1 MSDHTGPTGEN
12 WGRVFGG
19 FAALAVL
26 WIGVYWLWPAS
37 GERGSGSSQGRVSG
51 IVGANGGSAKASV
64 PTAPPPGNAPPPP
77 AAVIPGPTATPVLSM
92 KDGVTGSSAGSAATN
107 DASTRPDPKVI
118 PPKFRAYVVKKGDT
132 LQSIAKK
139 ELGSS
144 DLWKAIAQSNPLVSP
159 ASLQPGR
166 EIKIPLDP
174 ANIQGLVTYPV
185 GKPLPPAPS
194 GEPAASEPPNPTT
207 PAPAPVEYTVR
218 SGDTLSRIAK
228 RQYGDSSLGWV
239 IFEGN
244 RDRLKHE
251 DELKV
256 GQVLRIPPKP
266 EKKSADAGASPR

>member
-1 MSDHTGPTGEN
+1 MSDHTGTGGEN

-37 GERGSGSSQGRVSG
+37 GERGTTSSQGRVSG
-51 IVGANGGSAKASV
+51 VSGANAGAGKSGV
-64 PTAPPPGNAPPPP
+64 PTAPPPGNAPPASAAPP
-77 AAVIPGPTATPVLSM
+77 PTPVPVFSM
-92 KDGVTGSSAGSAATN
+92 KSGEPGTSAGAGAGAETAA
-107 DASTRPDPKVI
+107 RPEPKVI

-144 DLWKAIAQSNPLVSP
+144 DLWKAIAQSNPFVSP

-166 EIKIPLDP
+166 EIKVPLDP
-174 ANIQGLVTYPV
+174 ANIQGVVTYP
-185 GKPLPPAPS
+185 GGTPP
-194 GEPAASEPPNPTT
+194 T
-207 PAPAPVEYTVR
+207 PAPAGEPATNPEATPPALVEYTVR

-244 RDRLKHE
+244 RDRLRHE
-251 DELKV
+251 DELRV
-256 GQVLRIPPKP
+256 GQVLRIPAKP
-266 EKKSADAGASPR
+266 EKKAADAGGSAR

>member
-1 MSDHTGPTGEN
+1 
-12 WGRVFGG
+12 
-19 FAALAVL
+19 
-26 WIGVYWLWPAS
+26 
-37 GERGSGSSQGRVSG
+37 
-51 IVGANGGSAKASV
+51 
-64 PTAPPPGNAPPPP
+64 
-77 AAVIPGPTATPVLSM
+77 M
-92 KDGVTGSSAGSAATN
+92 KDGVTGSSAGPAASN
-107 DASTRPDPKVI
+107 DASARPDPKVI

-185 GKPLPPAPS
+185 GKPPTPVPL
-194 GEPAASEPPNPTT
+194 GEPAATGPST
-207 PAPAPVEYTVR
+207 PAPPAPVEYTVR

-244 RDRLKHE
+244 RDRLRHE
-251 DELKV
+251 DELRV

-266 EKKSADAGASPR
+266 EKQSADAGASPR